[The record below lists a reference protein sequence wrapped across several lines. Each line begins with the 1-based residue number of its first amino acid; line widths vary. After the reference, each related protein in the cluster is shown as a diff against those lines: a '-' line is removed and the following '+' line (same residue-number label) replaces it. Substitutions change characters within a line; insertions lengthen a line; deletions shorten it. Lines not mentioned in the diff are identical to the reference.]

1 MRSNDASF
9 GLVFRESDSP
19 ATSQQASSMV
29 NPSPGSQ
36 NSATDHATTE
46 NHGRHVGGVLD
57 DQSDSV
63 TSKRSLNLTDP
74 LLSLAADIVDD
85 LEKVRVANENRLRQL
100 TRSEGDK
107 DGQNRGWGLDLDH
120 PDVARL
126 AGLVDLLIA
135 AEKQAIKNLEI
146 HMKQHPLGPWV
157 KLAKGVGEKQA
168 ARLLAAIGD
177 PYWNELK
184 NRPRRVAEL
193 RSYCGYGDA
202 EKQVRRKGVKAN
214 WSADA
219 KKRAYLVATSIIKAG
234 GPYREVYDQARAK
247 YDGAV
252 HTSECRRCGPA
263 GKPALPGSPLSA
275 GHQHARG
282 LRAICKAVLKDLW
295 FEARSLHGVPDDQR
309 YHDNHQAIVVG
320 DSS

>member
-1 MRSNDASF
+1 VNGTPGQANDEAQSIPLPP
-9 GLVFRESDSP
+9 GLVSRESDSP
-19 ATSQQASSMV
+19 ATNGTTESNAAS
-29 NPSPGSQ
+29 SPGSQ
-36 NSATDHATTE
+36 DSATDHFSLDT
-46 NHGRHVGGVLD
+46 HFPRVGGVLD

-219 KKRAYLVATSIIKAG
+219 KKRAFLVATSIIKAG

-282 LRAICKAVLKDLW
+282 LRAIC
-295 FEARSLHGVPDDQR
+295 
-309 YHDNHQAIVVG
+309 
-320 DSS
+320 

>member
-202 EKQVRRKGVKAN
+202 ETQVRRKGVKAN

-252 HTSECRRCGPA
+252 HTLECRRCGPA

-295 FEARSLHGVPDDQR
+295 LEARSLHGVPDDQCLSDDR
-309 YHDNHQAIVVG
+309 IVVVG